1 MSTFFATWFRLS
13 KQYPVT
19 FNSLTG
25 GSLCACSDIL
35 AQYLESNNKKL
46 IANNHNDDMSLNFRI
61 RRVASAGLIGVFFGG
76 WVYPAAYARL
86 DAMWK
91 GTHLSAVVQKS
102 IVEIMTVGIFVNSVS
117 MTSRGLLMG
126 RDNRQ
131 VVMHVATE
139 MPTVT
144 FNDARVWFPYNI
156 VAFSLIPVT
165 IRPTTTLM
173 MEAGWQTYISIM
185 SNNYDEQEV
194 TPATTVKGTTKTPVE
209 HTESRVIPVGFQAG
223 GVVIATS
230 PR

>member
-1 MSTFFATWFRLS
+1 MATFFATWFRLS

-25 GSLCACSDIL
+25 GALCASSDVL
-35 AQYLESNNKKL
+35 AQYLETKNLNSSHANSTCTDTG
-46 IANNHNDDMSLNFRI
+46 IAFRI
-61 RRVASAGLIGVFFGG
+61 RRVASAGLIGAFFGG

-91 GTHLSAVVQKS
+91 GTHFSAVVQKS
-102 IVEIMTVGIFVNSVS
+102 VVEILTVGIFVNSVS
-117 MTSRGLLMG
+117 MSSRGLLVG
-126 RDNRQ
+126 RDNQ
-131 VVMHVATE
+131 EVALHVAKE

-173 MEAGWQTYISIM
+173 LEAGWQTYISIM
-185 SNNYDEQEV
+185 SNNYDE
-194 TPATTVKGTTKTPVE
+194 AATVKGTSTAKTPVE
-209 HTESRVIPVGFQAG
+209 HKEPLVLPVGLQTG
-223 GVVIATS
+223 GVVIAAS

>member
-25 GSLCACSDIL
+25 GSLCACSDAL
-35 AQYLESNNKKL
+35 AQYLETKNLHDQHATSTPNENGL
-46 IANNHNDDMSLNFRI
+46 SFRI
-61 RRVASAGLIGVFFGG
+61 RRVASAGLIGAFFGG

-91 GTHLSAVVQKS
+91 GTHFSAVVQKS
-102 IVEIMTVGIFVNSVS
+102 VVEILTVGIFVNSVS
-117 MTSRGLLMG
+117 MSSRGLLVG
-126 RDNRQ
+126 RDNQ
-131 VVMHVATE
+131 EVALHVAKE

-173 MEAGWQTYISIM
+173 LEAGWQTYISIM
-185 SNNYDEQEV
+185 SNNYDE
-194 TPATTVKGTTKTPVE
+194 AATVKGTSTAKTPVE
-209 HTESRVIPVGFQAG
+209 HKEPLVLPVGLQTG
-223 GVVIATS
+223 GVVIAAS